1 MSDAANRFEVRK
13 FVIGGVAT
21 AIVLIYMVRLFTL
34 QLWSDGNDLN
44 ETLCCLLELAEKIV
58 VRLLQ

>member
-34 QLWSDGNDLN
+34 QLWSDDYKRNAVSN
-44 ETLCCLLELAEKIV
+44 AFRKVI
-58 VRLLQ
+58 Q